1 MKPGREQVLGS
12 FTLLVATALLVLIAF
27 PSSRAPHDPGIPV
40 IPFAV
45 EKPGTIAVEIAGDS
59 GRNGIYFIP
68 RGTPVA
74 AFLDMAGITAD
85 EGTGEAK
92 RFGALK
98 SATTVTLL
106 PMCSGVSVGTMAA
119 DKRLALG
126 IAIDINRASLEELVL
141 VPGIGE
147 KTADRIVEDR
157 RLNGTF
163 RKLDELT
170 RIKGIKEKRLEKFRR
185 YLCVGC

>member
-1 MKPGREQVLGS
+1 MKPGREQVLRS
-12 FTLLVATALLVLIAF
+12 FTLLAVTALLILIAL
-27 PSSRAPHDPGIPV
+27 PSRAPHEPGILE

-45 EKPGTIAVEIAGDS
+45 EKPGTIAVEIAGES

-68 RGTPVA
+68 RGTTVA

-85 EGTGEAK
+85 HGTGEAK

-106 PMCSGVSVGTMAA
+106 PMVSGVSVGTMAA

-126 IAIDINRASLEELVL
+126 IAIDINRATLEELVL

-157 RLNGTF
+157 QLNGMF
-163 RKLDELT
+163 RKLEELT
-170 RIKGIKEKRLEKFRR
+170 RVKGIKEKRLEKFRK
-185 YLCVGC
+185 YLCIGC

>member
-12 FTLLVATALLVLIAF
+12 FTLLAVTALLILIAL
-27 PSSRAPHDPGIPV
+27 PSRAPRDTEIRE

-45 EKPGTIAVEIAGDS
+45 EKPGTIAVEIAGES

-68 RGTPVA
+68 RGTTLA

-85 EGTGEAK
+85 DGTGEAK

-98 SATTVTLL
+98 SATTLNL
-106 PMCSGVSVGTMAA
+106 HPMFSGVSAEPMAA

-126 IAIDINRASLEELVL
+126 IAIDINRATREELVL

-157 RLNGTF
+157 QLNGTF
-163 RKLDELT
+163 RKLEELT
-170 RIKGIKEKRLEKFRR
+170 RIKGIKEKRLEKFRK
-185 YLCVGC
+185 YLCIEC